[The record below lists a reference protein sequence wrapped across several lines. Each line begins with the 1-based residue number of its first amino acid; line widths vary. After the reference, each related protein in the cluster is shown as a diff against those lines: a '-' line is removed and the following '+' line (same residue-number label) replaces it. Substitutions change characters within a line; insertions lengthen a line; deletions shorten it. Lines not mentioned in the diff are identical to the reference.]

1 MRACVWVRVLV
12 LVMYVCVYVR
22 VYACVHIPCICMRL
36 CTHCTHLCVR
46 LSMCVCV
53 CVFLVGFDFSD
64 VEPSAL
70 VQKQGGPCAV
80 IAPVQAYL
88 LKIIIM
94 DMPGTQLTKVS
105 ICSVPL
111 DPIPPYPIPTHLI
124 PHQNTSRHIPH
135 PQPASLSLSLSVA
148 I

>member
-1 MRACVWVRVLV
+1 MGVRACVWVWVLV
-12 LVMYVCVYVR
+12 LVMFVC
-22 VYACVHIPCICMRL
+22 VYACVHIPASVCD
-36 CTHCTHLCVR
+36 CVPTV
-46 LSMCVCV
+46 LICVCV
-53 CVFLVGFDFSD
+53 PLCVCVYVFLVGFDFSD

-105 ICSVPL
+105 ICPVPFHPIPSQ
-111 DPIPPYPIPTHLI
+111 PIPPTIKTHHITLHPPPTTTILI
-124 PHQNTSRHIPH
+124 TKLCSCNMISM
-135 PQPASLSLSLSVA
+135 
-148 I
+148 

>member
-1 MRACVWVRVLV
+1 MRACVWVWVLV
-12 LVMYVCVYVR
+12 LVMFVC
-22 VYACVHIPCICMRL
+22 VYACVHIPASVCD
-36 CTHCTHLCVR
+36 CVPTV
-46 LSMCVCV
+46 LICVCV
-53 CVFLVGFDFSD
+53 PLCVCVYVFLVGFDFSD

-105 ICSVPL
+105 ICPVPFH
-111 DPIPPYPIPTHLI
+111 PILSHPNPSHPPSQHI
-124 PHQNTSRHIPH
+124 TSYCIPH
-135 PQPASLSLSLSVA
+135 PQPPSSSLNSAVA